1 MKFSV
6 ATIITF
12 ISLAMAAPS
21 PEPDN
26 LVPKACGSKYNS
38 CGAQHQPACCSGL
51 HCASG
56 TCL

>member
-6 ATIITF
+6 ATIMAFIT
-12 ISLAMAAPS
+12 LAMAAPS
-21 PEPDN
+21 SEPES

-38 CGAQHQPACCSGL
+38 CGAPHQPACCEGL
-51 HCASG
+51 NCDSG